1 MTFTGQIYNAPP
13 GAASTIGNQLNTFYW
28 DRKALVD
35 AAQEMFF
42 QPLADAK
49 SMPTNFGKE
58 LKVFYYIPLLDERNV
73 NDQGIDAAGVTMT
86 PTEFY
91 VTIPHAVVTVSN
103 ASKAAAVTTINA
115 NVGTATVASAG
126 ANDSGGTGLANI
138 TITGPLVSK
147 YSTEAEADAVVALD
161 IGAHKV
167 AAYGNVYGSSKDVG
181 TISAS
186 MPTLTEE
193 GGRVNRVGF
202 TRIERSGTLQE
213 HGFFMEYTADSLMF
227 DTDSELYSHL
237 SQEMVKG
244 ANEMVEDLLQVDL
257 LTSAGTVVYAGTAT
271 STKEITGEGADPGLV
286 NYADL
291 KKLSIALDDN
301 RTPKS
306 TKIIKGSTLVDTVTL
321 GNTRF
326 AYIGSE
332 LQTTIE
338 ELVDNLGNA
347 AFKPVEK
354 YASGTTVMNGE
365 IGSAA
370 GFRFIVVPTMMSWKG
385 AGASVGINP
394 GYKETGDHYDVFPI
408 LVVGDGAFATVGL
421 QGSGKTGSGNKFQII
436 VKKPGPDMA
445 TVQDPYGK
453 IGFASITFYH
463 GFINLRSERLGL
475 VKTVAPE

>member
-1 MTFTGQIYNAPP
+1 MTHLYNAPP
-13 GAASTIGNQLNTFYW
+13 GSASTVGPQFNTFYW
-28 DRKALVD
+28 DRKSLID

-58 LKVFYYIPLLDERNV
+58 LKVFYYIPLLDERNI

-86 PTEFY
+86 DTEFY
-91 VTIPHAVVTVSN
+91 VTIPQSPVKVVN
-103 ASKAAAVTTINA
+103 AGKSGAVTAINA

-138 TITGPLVSK
+138 TITGPLVTK
-147 YSTEAEADAVVALD
+147 YATEAEADAVLALN

-167 AAYGNVYGSSKDVG
+167 AAYGNLYGSSKDVG
-181 TISAS
+181 TISAR

-202 TRIERSGTLQE
+202 TRVERSGTLQE
-213 HGFFMEYTADSLMF
+213 HGFFMEYTEDSLTF
-227 DTDSELYSHL
+227 DTDSELYSYL
-237 SQEMVKG
+237 SSEMVKG
-244 ANEMVEDLLQVDL
+244 ANEMVEDLLQIDL
-257 LTSAGTVVYAGTAT
+257 LSAAGTVVFAGSASAT
-271 STKEITGEGADPGLV
+271 TEITAEGVDPSLV
-286 NYADL
+286 NYSDL
-291 KKLSIALDDN
+291 KGLSIALDDN

-306 TKIIKGSTLVDTVTL
+306 TKIIKGSTLIDTVTL

-338 ELVDNLGNA
+338 ELVDSLGNA

-385 AGASVGINP
+385 AGASVGTNP

-421 QGSGKTGSGNKFQII
+421 QSSGKAGSGNKFKII
-436 VKKPGPDMA
+436 VKKPGEQNA
-445 TVQDPYGK
+445 TVNDPYGK
-453 IGFASITFYH
+453 IGFSSIAFYH
-463 GFINLRSERLGL
+463 GFINLRSERIGL